1 MFPGINPKQMEKAMR
16 QMGIKSEEIDATEVI
31 IRLNSGS
38 ELVISN
44 PSVQKVVMAGNESFQ
59 ISGEAVERS
68 AEVEAEISEDDI
80 SIVAEKAGVSREKAK
95 GALEEAKGDIAE
107 AILMLGK

>member
-16 QMGIKSEEIDATEVI
+16 QMGIKSEEIDASEVI
-31 IRLNSGS
+31 IRLNSGL

-44 PSVQKVVMAGNESFQ
+44 PSVQKVIMGGNASFQ
-59 ISGEAVERS
+59 VSGEVVERS
-68 AEVEAEISEDDI
+68 AQAEISDEDI
-80 SIVAEKAGVSREKAK
+80 AIVAEKAGVSREKAK

-107 AILMLGK
+107 AIMSAQE

>member
-1 MFPGINPKQMEKAMR
+1 MFPNINPRQMEKAMR

-44 PSVQKVVMAGNESFQ
+44 PSVQKVTMAGNQSFQ

-68 AEVEAEISEDDI
+68 ARAQISEEDI
-80 SIVAEKAGVSREKAK
+80 AIVAEKAGVSREKAK
-95 GALEEAKGDIAE
+95 SALQDAKGDIAE
-107 AILMLGK
+107 AIMNAQE

>member
-1 MFPGINPKQMEKAMR
+1 MFPNINPKQMEKAMR
-16 QMGIKSEEIDATEVI
+16 QMGIKSEDIDASEVI

-44 PSVQKVVMAGNESFQ
+44 PSVQKVIMAGNASFQ

-68 AEVEAEISEDDI
+68 AEAEITEDDI
-80 SIVAEKAGVSREKAK
+80 AIVAEKAGVSREKAK
-95 GALEEAKGDIAE
+95 KAIEAANGDIAE
-107 AILMLGK
+107 AIMSCNG

>member
-16 QMGIKSEEIDATEVI
+16 QMGIKSEDIDASEVI

-44 PSVQKVVMAGNESFQ
+44 PSVQKVIMGGNASFQ
-59 ISGEAVERS
+59 VSGEAVERS
-68 AEVEAEISEDDI
+68 AEAEISEDDI

-95 GALEEAKGDIAE
+95 GALEDAKGDIAE
-107 AILMLGK
+107 AIMNAQE

>member
-1 MFPGINPKQMEKAMR
+1 MFPNINPKQMEKAMR

-38 ELVISN
+38 ELVIAN
-44 PSVQKVVMAGNESFQ
+44 PSVQKVIMAGNASFQ
-59 ISGEAVERS
+59 ISGEAVER
-68 AEVEAEISEDDI
+68 APEGISEDDI

-95 GALEEAKGDIAE
+95 KALQDAKGDIAE
-107 AILMLGK
+107 AIMSAQE